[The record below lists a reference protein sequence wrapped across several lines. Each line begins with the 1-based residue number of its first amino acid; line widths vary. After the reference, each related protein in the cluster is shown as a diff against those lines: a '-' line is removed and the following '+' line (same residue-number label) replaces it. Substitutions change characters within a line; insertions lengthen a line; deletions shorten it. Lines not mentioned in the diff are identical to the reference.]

1 MPTPVLA
8 GSLTHFPLPHLLRLL
23 QATRATGRL
32 ELERGE
38 ERTELFVEDGRSI
51 FARTT
56 GAAMRIGDI
65 LVRRGELRP
74 EAIDFA
80 LAVQQDR
87 PEARLGRML
96 VDNGVLTQDQINEAV
111 LAVQRHILVGALR
124 WRMGNFRFGPE
135 ERLSGEDI
143 RLPLDVDELMLRAL
157 NEIDGTTE
165 RSDDTRVA

>member
-1 MPTPVLA
+1 MPTPVLS
-8 GSLTHFPLPHLLRLL
+8 GSLTHFTLPHLLRLL
-23 QATRATGRL
+23 QSTRATGRL
-32 ELERGE
+32 EIERND
-38 ERTELFVEDGRSI
+38 ERTELFIEDGKSM

-56 GAAMRIGDI
+56 GATMRIGDI

-111 LAVQRHILVGALR
+111 LAVQRHIVVSALR
-124 WRMGNFRFGPE
+124 WRMGTFRFGPG

-143 RLPLDVDELMLRAL
+143 RLPLDVDELLIRAL
-157 NEIDGTTE
+157 GEIDGMND
-165 RSDDTRVA
+165 RPDDARVA